1 MDDSK
6 CKESVMWDS
15 WHSRQCTRKIW
26 KDGFCKQHHPE
37 TVKARQEESARK
49 WEERR
54 KQEPWYKL
62 KVALERI
69 AELEAE
75 VARLSTLNPTLEHP
89 PRFGGGSAPSGCW
102 ASESKGK

>member
-37 TVKARQEESARK
+37 TVKERQKESQRK

-54 KQEPWYKL
+54 KKEPWYLL
-62 KVALERI
+62 KIAQERI

-75 VARLSTLNPTLEHP
+75 VARLSTLNAGAV
-89 PRFGGGSAPSGCW
+89 PRRNDVGTSPLLAV
-102 ASESKGK
+102 SESGDK

>member
-37 TVKARQEESARK
+37 TVKERQKESQRK

-54 KQEPWYKL
+54 KKEPWYLL
-62 KVALERI
+62 KIAQERI

-75 VARLSTLNPTLEHP
+75 VARLSTLNPAHLARPTDEPNTTEARKPL
-89 PRFGGGSAPSGCW
+89 
-102 ASESKGK
+102 

>member
-37 TVKARQEESARK
+37 TVKERQKESQRK

-54 KQEPWYKL
+54 KKEPWYLL
-62 KVALERI
+62 KIAQERI

-75 VARLSTLNPTLEHP
+75 VARLSTLNHSHHAE
-89 PRFGGGSAPSGCW
+89 PRSGGDSVDGVVG
-102 ASESKGK
+102 GKDQA

>member
-26 KDGFCKQHHPE
+26 NDGFCKQHHPE
-37 TVKARQEESARK
+37 TVKERQKESQRK

-54 KQEPWYKL
+54 KKEPWYLL
-62 KVALERI
+62 KIAQERI

-75 VARLSTLNPTLEHP
+75 VARLSTLNAAAVGRRGSDVPT
-89 PRFGGGSAPSGCW
+89 SGLL
-102 ASESKGK
+102 ADESKGATR